1 MFHSPW
7 LKPINFGLIR
17 MIISYILR
25 CQQEVSKMYTFKT
38 KPYDH
43 QLDAFNKSW
52 KSPYHALFMEM
63 GTGKTK
69 VIVDTMGALFE
80 NSKITHALVLAPKGV
95 FDNWVQLEIPAHL
108 PERIKR
114 YVVRWQPN
122 FTQKYKEELLK
133 VAVPD
138 RRDENTLNILVMNI
152 EALSTKK
159 GAGAAYRFLELNP
172 NSFMAVDESTTIKNR
187 TAARTKNVLR
197 CGEMAKYRR
206 ILTGSPV
213 TKSPMDL
220 YTQCG
225 FLSLDALNFRSYFSF
240 QARYA
245 VMRRR
250 TMGVKNFQE
259 IVSFQ
264 RLDEL
269 SEKLNAFAT
278 RVLKEDCLDLPA
290 KVYVR
295 RKVELTSEQRK
306 LYGQMKELA
315 LAQLADGKL
324 ATTANVLTQI
334 MRLHQI
340 ACGHFQPDEDAPIEP
355 LNNNRL
361 NELLSICEEN
371 SGKSIIWATW
381 THDIKAIEEALTNAY
396 GPDSVASYYGATPQ
410 DERQEI
416 VRQFEDVN
424 SPLRFFVGQP
434 STAGYGIT
442 LIAASTVIYYSN
454 SYNLEHR
461 IQSEDRAHRIGQKK
475 SVTYIDLYTPGTIDE
490 KITQALRDKINL
502 AGKVLGEDLV
512 EWLV

>member
-1 MFHSPW
+1 M
-7 LKPINFGLIR
+7 
-17 MIISYILR
+17 R
-25 CQQEVSKMYTFKT
+25 CQQKVKKMYKFKT

-43 QLDAFNKSW
+43 QLSAFNNSCNA
-52 KSPYHALFMEM
+52 PYHALFMEM

-69 VIVDTMGALFE
+69 VIVDTMGSLFE
-80 NSKITHALVLAPKGV
+80 NNKVTHALVVAPKGV

-122 FTQKYKEELLK
+122 FTNKYKEELLK
-133 VAVPD
+133 VAVP
-138 RRDENTLNILVMNI
+138 ENREPETLNILVMNV
-152 EALSTKK
+152 EALSTSK
-159 GAGAAYRFLELNP
+159 GSAAAYRFLELNP
-172 NSFMAVDESTTIKNR
+172 DSFMVVDESTTIKNR
-187 TAARTKNVLR
+187 TAARTKSVMR
-197 CGEMAKYRR
+197 CGEKARYRR

-220 YTQCG
+220 YTQCS
-225 FLSLDALNFRSYFSF
+225 FLSLNALGFKSFYSF

-269 SEKLNAFAT
+269 SERLDKFAT

-295 RKVELTSEQRK
+295 RKVELTSEQKK

-315 LAQLADGKL
+315 LAQLDDGKL

-340 ACGHFQPDEDAPIEP
+340 ACGHFQPDEQAPIQP
-355 LNNNRL
+355 INNNRL
-361 NELLSICEEN
+361 DELLTICEEN

-381 THDIKAIEEALTNAY
+381 THDIKSIEEALTKAY
-396 GPDSVASYYGATPQ
+396 GRDSVASYYGATPQ
-410 DERQEI
+410 DERQKI
-416 VRQFEDVN
+416 VKEFEDVN

-475 SVTYIDLYTPGTIDE
+475 SVTYIDLYSPATIDE

-502 AGKVLGEDLV
+502 AGQVLGENLV
-512 EWLV
+512 DWLI